1 MTNDFLTLS
10 NCDRCKSDLTIRKMS
25 WFTEETI
32 CDTCSNLERDLR
44 KKLPNKGRDL
54 EGCGYLPQENKQN

>member
-1 MTNDFLTLS
+1 
-10 NCDRCKSDLTIRKMS
+10 MS